1 MKTTNWRVTL
11 QRIGIAAV
19 LVAALSSTAGA
30 AQRLARQVA
39 PQTSNPA
46 EPSPQPEISAG
57 EIQRLYDAYAL
68 VQAQEALQL
77 SDDQY
82 VRFVTRLKALQE
94 TRRRHQQARN
104 QILQDLRRLTN
115 PQNGTGDETS
125 VRERLTALR
134 AEDERSTI
142 ELRKSLDALDEI
154 LDARQQAR
162 FRLFEERMEQRKLEL
177 LLRARQNARN
187 PARRGRGTS

>member
-1 MKTTNWRVTL
+1 MNGTL
-11 QRIGIAAV
+11 TAWVVGASLAVGGPAFAAAPRQQPAPPP
-19 LVAALSSTAGA
+19 AAPTEPA
-30 AQRLARQVA
+30 A
-39 PQTSNPA
+39 
-46 EPSPQPEISAG
+46 QPEISAG

-82 VRFVTRLKALQE
+82 IRFVAKLKALQE

-115 PQNGTGDETS
+115 PQTGSTDDAAI
-125 VRERLTALR
+125 RERLAALR
-134 AEDERSTI
+134 TEDERSALD
-142 ELRKSLDALDEI
+142 LRRTTEALDEV
-154 LDARQQAR
+154 LDPRQQAR

-187 PARRGRGTS
+187 PARRR

>member
-1 MKTTNWRVTL
+1 VKISAM
-11 QRIGIAAV
+11 
-19 LVAALSSTAGA
+19 ALTALLMWGSATAGA
-30 AQRLARQVA
+30 AQRPAATPA
-39 PQTSNPA
+39 PQPPA
-46 EPSPQPEISAG
+46 DLPQQPEISAG

-82 VRFVTRLKALQE
+82 VRFVARLKALQE

-115 PQNGTGDETS
+115 PQTAAGDETS
-125 VRERLTALR
+125 IRARLAALR
-134 AEDERSTI
+134 TEDERSI
-142 ELRKSLDALDEI
+142 QDLRKALDALDEV

-187 PARRGRGTS
+187 PARRAR